1 MANKGGGFAV
11 LVTGFSQITKK
22 RIENKLAAY
31 FQSKKKSGGGE
42 CDVAIVENGDAL
54 VTFFKTDVQKSVLER
69 THTITVDG
77 QSIQLSVTPYSG
89 KEENSKDDEQEF
101 SSPVKKDST
110 CASEE
115 LVVSPSI
122 VQDESKEQ
130 SDLMNSRRICIKL
143 QNEEFDPEHFSCY
156 IECCSGTTSFQVLH
170 TNETSIFI
178 LEFTDNIDLNKAVH
192 AFNNKN
198 FCGLKTVAEHL
209 PRTRCLHVIPL
220 PEAIVQDYL
229 VLYFER
235 YLRCDNNVEV
245 HMDKST
251 QSAIMTFPNPEAVE
265 CVLSKTHGIK
275 GHTLKMHRYYEGEKL
290 TEFASEQDRNDSRP
304 LKKDKTDSE
313 SLTQKNED
321 ETKFT
326 SSFVTEECDFKN
338 KYYVS
343 ILKNQH
349 LDKDYPTVQLNF
361 DMMQNIV
368 QITGMENDVLKVQ
381 IKLLNKGHQIT
392 NKIIHL
398 SEHLRIFLT
407 QLSNEGF
414 LTQMFL
420 DSGINA
426 AYSYDDA
433 EDKGVLYAAS
443 EKDRQKAEEKLK
455 MTFTEVTMP
464 IPVNFYMDS
473 ANNFKLFIE
482 KITASVI
489 REHLELKDIK
499 EKYLLQH
506 SLEAKDTS
514 GQFAC
519 IILVGYRIIA
529 EDVIVRIEKYMDENC
544 MKDFF
549 IEVPLLGVFE
559 YTQRFVNFSD
569 ILQNVNVDFVKN
581 EQSLGLQIQVSM
593 KAATQTQTIIMDM
606 LKQVKMQRKRLHNP
620 GAVQFFAKNQD
631 LLKKL
636 ENPYQCVIYIENQ
649 EGQQKDLSLS
659 NKLETISSVMFLN
672 KFKISVVKHNIAI
685 HEVDAILHLTNEK
698 FDCSTG
704 LSKTLIET
712 GGPEFQESINR
723 LRKRQHLIKDN
734 AVLQSSPGKLSC
746 SAVFHAKW
754 TKSDRQE
761 ENVLKKIIL
770 AVLNLTNEQL
780 FTSIAI
786 PVFMLGESSTWV
798 MVKAIKEYCEKSR
811 KSDANLTDIRL
822 VSTDDASIK
831 TMKKAVK
838 QIIEPEGKHSKMPAV
853 MKLALKH
860 EKKNVPANPALRPQQ
875 EASRLPSDSKVQ
887 PDTAVTEINPANS
900 NDRFLKCD
908 GLKVILV
915 KGNIGEQKCDV
926 IVNTVSEDMNLS
938 QGPVSTAI
946 LKQAGTQ
953 LQINTDKAKG
963 SKNFK
968 AGDVLSVSTKG
979 CELHCKDVYNVICC
993 SWGAGKASQAEEL
1006 LRAIIQKCLKNVHES
1021 QHRSIS
1027 FPAIGTGNLR
1037 FPKDTVAKIFLE
1049 EIKRFSSANS
1059 TSTLKEVKLIMY
1071 EKDLASYSAFEDALL
1086 IAEGIPINELSYYQE
1101 MRETGKVDSQT
1112 AKMIRKN
1119 ETPAES
1125 LLLKSIGN
1133 ITFELCCGSIFKK
1146 GTALVVE
1153 YVENKANFDIKR
1165 NGDKYY
1171 FPLRIKGHAD
1181 ITKSFLRALQKC
1193 KELKLDLLYIP
1204 VPKQLPSGR
1213 APMDIRAFAAGVLDS
1228 VCQYEGTVQGRPIY
1242 VIVNDASYG
1251 HIQIFEEEMVK
1262 LQSGKA
1268 GLFHTVTRYLGDWL
1282 SGNQTSE
1289 DTTNISQHSVEPVKF
1304 QIYSMKE
1311 ENIEAAWADIQKLA
1325 TKEHMEKTIPVEIP
1339 FEKFTE
1345 EDLEE
1350 IEECCTRMHVCY
1362 IFDKADQGICLSGC
1376 ITDICSVQDV
1386 IFKVCHEV
1394 GKREVALREEMFI
1407 MDKVCWKFWLEDH
1420 WETFIPKVNACLE
1433 KAYNGK
1439 ENEIKVKIGGGDYC
1453 VIDFQKFTMTDTDG
1467 DSFRIDRRCT
1477 GDELPDTWDIGE
1489 NQTACSEVHLK
1500 PDSSEYQEVA
1510 QGFRDTLADY
1520 ATRQT
1525 FKIDSITR
1533 IQNPT
1538 LWRLYVARRNEMNRQ
1553 RPHQQNEKCLYHGT
1567 YPDIC
1572 PKINADGFNRSYC
1585 GLNAVF
1591 YGDGTYFAQNA
1602 KYSAHDTYSKPDA
1615 NGSKVVYRARVLTGD
1630 YCKGEKGLKE
1640 PPLKDPQ
1647 GNSRDRYDSVT
1658 DGASPPQAFVVFQ
1671 DNQAYPE
1678 YLISF
1683 HV

>member
-110 CASEE
+110 CASE
-115 LVVSPSI
+115 
-122 VQDESKEQ
+122 
-130 SDLMNSRRICIKL
+130 
-143 QNEEFDPEHFSCY
+143 
-156 IECCSGTTSFQVLH
+156 
-170 TNETSIFI
+170 
-178 LEFTDNIDLNKAVH
+178 DLNKAVH

-455 MTFTEVTMP
+455 MTFAEVTIP

-979 CELHCKDVYNVICC
+979 
-993 SWGAGKASQAEEL
+993 
-1006 LRAIIQKCLKNVHES
+1006 
-1021 QHRSIS
+1021 
-1027 FPAIGTGNLR
+1027 
-1037 FPKDTVAKIFLE
+1037 
-1049 EIKRFSSANS
+1049 
-1059 TSTLKEVKLIMY
+1059 
-1071 EKDLASYSAFEDALL
+1071 
-1086 IAEGIPINELSYYQE
+1086 
-1101 MRETGKVDSQT
+1101 
-1112 AKMIRKN
+1112 KN

>member
-1 MANKGGGFAV
+1 
-11 LVTGFSQITKK
+11 
-22 RIENKLAAY
+22 
-31 FQSKKKSGGGE
+31 
-42 CDVAIVENGDAL
+42 
-54 VTFFKTDVQKSVLER
+54 
-69 THTITVDG
+69 
-77 QSIQLSVTPYSG
+77 
-89 KEENSKDDEQEF
+89 
-101 SSPVKKDST
+101 
-110 CASEE
+110 
-115 LVVSPSI
+115 
-122 VQDESKEQ
+122 
-130 SDLMNSRRICIKL
+130 MNSRRICIEL

-178 LEFTDNIDLNKAVH
+178 VEFTDNIDLNKAFH
-192 AFNNKN
+192 AFSNKS
-198 FCGLKTVAEHL
+198 FRGLKPVAEHL
-209 PRTRCLHVIPL
+209 PRTRCLHVTQL

-265 CVLSKTHGIK
+265 CVLSKTHDIK
-275 GHTLKMHRYYEGEKL
+275 GHTLKMHRYYEGKKL
-290 TEFASEQDRNDSRP
+290 TEFASEQDRNDSQS

-321 ETKFT
+321 ETKLT
-326 SSFVTEECDFKN
+326 SSFVTEECQYKN
-338 KYYVS
+338 KYYVL
-343 ILKNQH
+343 ILKNQD
-349 LDKDYPTVQLNF
+349 LDKKYSTVQLNF

-368 QITGMENDVLKVQ
+368 QITGMEKDVLKVQ
-381 IKLLNKGHQIT
+381 IRLLNKGNQIT

-443 EKDRQKAEEKLK
+443 EKDIQKAEEKLK
-455 MTFTEVTMP
+455 MTFAELTIP
-464 IPVNFYMDS
+464 IPGNVYMDS

-499 EKYLLQH
+499 EKYVLQH

-529 EDVIVRIEKYMDENC
+529 EDVTVRIGKYMDENC

-559 YTQRFVNFSD
+559 CTQRFVNFSD
-569 ILQNVNVDFVKN
+569 ILRDVNVDFVKN
-581 EQSLGLQIQVSM
+581 EQSLSLHIRVSM
-593 KAATQTQTIIMDM
+593 KNATQTKTVITDI
-606 LKQVKMQRKRLHNP
+606 LKQVKMLRKHLHNP

-659 NKLETISSVMFLN
+659 NELETMSSVMFLN
-672 KFKISVVKHNIAI
+672 KFRISVVKHNIAI
-685 HEVDAILHLTNEK
+685 HKVDAIVHLTNEK

-712 GGPEFQESINR
+712 GGPDLQESINR
-723 LRKRQHLIKDN
+723 LRKSRHPIKED
-734 AVLQSSPGKLSC
+734 VVIQSSPGKLLC

-761 ENVLKKIIL
+761 ETVLKKIIL
-770 AVLNLTNEQL
+770 AALSLANEQL

-786 PVFMLGESSTWV
+786 PVFMLGESSTWI

-838 QIIEPEGKHSKMPAV
+838 QILEPEGKHSKMPAV
-853 MKLALKH
+853 MKLALKR
-860 EKKNVPANPALRPQQ
+860 EKKNLAANPALEPQQ

-887 PDTAVTEINPANS
+887 PDTAVPEINLDNS
-900 NDRFLKCD
+900 NDLFLKCD

-953 LQINTDKAKG
+953 LQVNTDKAKG
-963 SKNFK
+963 SKTFK
-968 AGDVLSVSTKG
+968 AGDVLSVSTKN
-979 CELHCKDVYNVICC
+979 CELRCKDVYNVICC
-993 SWGAGKASQAEEL
+993 NWRADAASQAEEL
-1006 LRAIIQKCLKNVHES
+1006 LRAIIQKCLQNAHES

-1037 FPKDTVAKIFLE
+1037 FPKDTVAKIFFE
-1049 EIKRFSSANS
+1049 EIKRFISANS
-1059 TSTLKEVKLIMY
+1059 TSTLKEVKLIIY

-1086 IAEGIPINELSYYQE
+1086 IAEGIPINELTYIQE
-1101 MRETGKVDSQT
+1101 MRKARKVDSQT
-1112 AKMIRKN
+1112 ATMIRKN
-1119 ETPAES
+1119 ETPAQT
-1125 LLLKSIGN
+1125 LLLQNIGN
-1133 ITFELCCGSIFKK
+1133 ITFELCCGGILKK
-1146 GTALVVE
+1146 GSALVVE
-1153 YVENKANFDIKR
+1153 YVDNKANCDTKR

-1171 FPLRIKGHAD
+1171 FPLKMKGHAD
-1181 ITKSFLRALQKC
+1181 ITKSFLRVLQKC
-1193 KELKLDLLYIP
+1193 KELNLDLLYIP

-1213 APMDIRAFAAGVLDS
+1213 ASLDIRAFATGVLDS
-1228 VCQYEGTVQGRPIY
+1228 VCQYEETVQAHPKH
-1242 VIVNDASYG
+1242 VIVNDASSS
-1251 HIQIFEEEMVK
+1251 HIPIFQKEMVK

-1268 GLFHTVTRYLGDWL
+1268 GLFHTMSKYFGDWL
-1282 SGNQTSE
+1282 TGNQTSE
-1289 DTTNISQHSVEPVKF
+1289 DTTNIPQHSVEPVKF

-1311 ENIEAAWADIQKLA
+1311 ENIEAAWADIQMLA

-1350 IEECCTRMHVCY
+1350 IEECCARMHVSY
-1362 IFDKADQGICLSGC
+1362 SFGKADQGISLSGC

-1386 IFKVCHEV
+1386 LFKVCHDV

-1407 MDKVCWKFWLEDH
+1407 MDKVCWKFWLDDH
-1420 WETFIPKVNACLE
+1420 WETFNPKVNARLE

-1439 ENEIKVKIGGGDYC
+1439 ENEIKVKMGGGDYF
-1453 VIDFQKFTMTDTDG
+1453 VIDFQKFRMTDTDG

-1510 QGFRDTLADY
+1510 QDFRDTLADY

-1615 NGSKVVYRARVLTGD
+1615 NGNKVIYRAKVLTGD

-1678 YLISF
+1678 YLITF
-1683 HV
+1683 QV